1 MTGEFSKPFKILS
14 LDGGGIRGV
23 ISAQILQEVEK
34 QIKELTNQSLHEYF
48 DMITGTSTGSIL
60 AAGIA
65 MGKSSS
71 ELIKLYDDWGMKI
84 FPYQKLLTW
93 ERLPLIFKYGL
104 SAPKFSNDGLIKALK
119 ENLTDK
125 DKKEVPIKDIGT
137 PTQIPNARK
146 PTLLIPAYDTWYRN
160 TTFFTNS
167 HPQTFDEPQPTD
179 NHSDTW
185 GQRWY
190 DDTPLWKICVS
201 SSSAPTFFPG
211 YELTDET
218 EVKSKNQWRFP
229 HVDGGVSANN
239 PSLCAISHA
248 INHKLSKFEDIA
260 VLSIG
265 TGETT
270 EPYSTQDIE
279 GWGLSEWARRIA
291 PVFMGGQGA
300 VNSQVCEQLLGGLK
314 GERYLRL
321 EFELNEKF
329 NRVKDSEAPY
339 ELLKKHERKNEFTG
353 EHVSEAI
360 DDARPENIEQL
371 KKTAQAF
378 IEEKKGCCYRT
389 RNKEGIPVKEAIR
402 NFIKNNS

>member
-34 QIKELTNQSLHEYF
+34 QIWELKNQKLHEYF
-48 DMITGTSTGSIL
+48 DMIAGTSTGSIL

-65 MGKSSS
+65 MGKPSS
-71 ELIKLYDDWGMKI
+71 ELLDIYKKWGMKI
-84 FPYQKLLTW
+84 FPYQKLLRW

-104 SAPKFSNDGLIKALK
+104 SAPKFSNDGLIEALK
-119 ENLTDK
+119 YNLTK
-125 DKKEVPIKDIGT
+125 EGKEVPIKDIGT

-167 HPQTFDEPQPTD
+167 HPKTFADPPD
-179 NHSDTW
+179 NPPSTW
-185 GQRWY
+185 GQLWY

-218 EVKSKNQWRFP
+218 EVTSKNQWRFP

-248 INHKLSKFEDIA
+248 INHNLSKFEDIA

-270 EPYSTQDIE
+270 EPYSTKDIE
-279 GWGLSEWARRIA
+279 GWGLTQWARRIA

-300 VNSQVCEQLLGGLK
+300 VNSQVCEQLMGGLEGK
-314 GERYLRL
+314 RYLRL
-321 EFELNEKF
+321 QFELNEKF
-329 NRVKDSEAPY
+329 NRNEVKDSEAPY
-339 ELLKKHERKNEFTG
+339 ELLKKKYRKNEFTG
-353 EHVSEAI
+353 KPVSEAI
-360 DDARPENIEQL
+360 DDARPENIDQL
-371 KKTAQAF
+371 IKTAKAF
-378 IEEKKGCCYRT
+378 LEEKEGCCYRT
-389 RNKEGIPVKEAIR
+389 RNQKGIPVKDAIR
-402 NFIKNNS
+402 HFIKKNP